1 MVPKKDVCNHF
12 MPFLIEYEYR
22 IKDYKKA
29 NPTETREKTKS
40 KSNIFTICFLQLRN
54 KYTKI

>member
-29 NPTETREKTKS
+29 NPTETREKQKANLT
-40 KSNIFTICFLQLRN
+40 FLPFVSCN
-54 KYTKI
+54 